1 MAGTTPSLLSNT
13 AGALTTQPI
22 GTLATSS
29 SSSAA
34 PTITSI
40 GNLITLRLT
49 RDNFLLWKTQA
60 VPALASNGLFGYVSG
75 FETAPPHTITEGT
88 GDAAQEVANPAFL
101 RWYQQDQLVMIA
113 LLGSMTEDILGQ
125 M

>member
-13 AGALTTQPI
+13 VGALITQPS

-29 SSSAA
+29 SSSVA

-60 VPALASNGLFGYVSG
+60 FPALASNDLFGYVSG
-75 FETAPPHTITEGT
+75 YETAPPHTITKGT
-88 GDAAQEVANPAFL
+88 GDAAKEVANPAFL
-101 RWYQQDQLVMIA
+101 RWYQQD
-113 LLGSMTEDILGQ
+113 
-125 M
+125 